1 MNRLSIVA
9 LTCLALASGRTL
21 AADPTTDPCSLL
33 TAEEVQQAIGKLKS
47 VPTQNV
53 IDRARMCDYVLAEDE
68 SVGLSVW
75 LLPAV
80 GLDRARKEYPELQA
94 VTGLG
99 AEAYIHRN
107 ARSDETEL
115 FARKGNATL
124 QMSVPTPGGDAD
136 ERGDVARIK
145 VLARRALARL
155 PAGS

>member
-9 LTCLALASGRTL
+9 LTCFALASGRTL

-33 TAEEVQQAIGKLKS
+33 TPEEVQQAIGKLKEAPKQS
-47 VPTQNV
+47 V
-53 IDRARMCDYVLAEDE
+53 IDRARMCDYVLADE

-115 FARKGNATL
+115 FARKGSATL
-124 QMSVPTPGGDAD
+124 QMSVPTPEGAD

-145 VLARRALARL
+145 VLARRAIARL